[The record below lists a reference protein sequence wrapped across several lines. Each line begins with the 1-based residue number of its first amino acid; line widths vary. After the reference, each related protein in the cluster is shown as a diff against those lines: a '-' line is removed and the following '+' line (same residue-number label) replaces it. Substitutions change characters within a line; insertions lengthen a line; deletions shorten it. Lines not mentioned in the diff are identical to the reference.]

1 MSHGAKNPKKV
12 VLHTRTK
19 EASSTEQEG
28 TAQLDANMK
37 ALGEWAKLE
46 IGKIDTMLYGSLQ
59 RFTSR
64 TYLAHPFMST
74 GYSYSENGIEKG
86 IREPATYI
94 LEQGGKRLRPLAS
107 LLTMKAFGA
116 DPDKFLE
123 FAIIPEVIHTGTLIH
138 DDIEDNSKKR
148 RDNLAV
154 HMVYGVPLSINLG
167 ALMYF
172 LPLNA
177 IKDSKKIDESV
188 KYEMLSFI
196 IDDMTHLGIG
206 QSIDIAWH
214 DQKVSIFSIKEE
226 EIMGCLAN
234 KTGALLGI
242 AMKIGAAI
250 GGADKETIKK
260 VGALGG
266 IFGTAFQL
274 RDDVLNI
281 VSSKVSENKGGIGD
295 DIKEGKMT
303 VLVQYA
309 LHHSSKGDANTL
321 AKIIGEHT
329 SSKRKIKTA
338 INIIKRSGAVEYVEK
353 LAKEK
358 TDETIKLL
366 DEVIP
371 ESEAKQMM
379 RAMFISNLNRSV

>member
-1 MSHGAKNPKKV
+1 MPYLNRHIKKAV
-12 VLHTRTK
+12 SRTQVK
-19 EASSTEQEG
+19 DVSDAEREEASQIE
-28 TAQLDANMK
+28 ADIK
-37 ALGEWAKLE
+37 ALSDWAKTE
-46 IGKIDTMLYGSLQ
+46 VGKIDMMLYTSLQ
-59 RFTSR
+59 RFTSQA
-64 TYLAHPFMST
+64 YLAHPFMGA
-74 GYSYSENGIEKG
+74 GYSYSEEGIEKG

-94 LEQGGKRLRPLAS
+94 LKQGGKRLRPLAS

-116 DPDKFLE
+116 DPDKYLE

-148 RDNLAV
+148 RNNLAV
-154 HMVYGVPLSINLG
+154 HVVYGEPLSINLG
-167 ALMYF
+167 SLMYF

-188 KYEMLSFI
+188 KYKMLSFI
-196 IDDMTHLGIG
+196 IDDMTHLGTG

-214 DQKVSIFSIKEE
+214 DQKVDIFSIKEE

-250 GGADKETIKK
+250 GGADDQIIKK
-260 VGALGG
+260 IGALGAM
-266 IFGTAFQL
+266 FGTAFQL

-281 VSSKVSENKGGIGD
+281 VPSAVSENKGGIGD

-303 VLVQYA
+303 VLAEYA
-309 LHHSSKGDANTL
+309 LHHSSKEDAKEL
-321 AKIIGEHT
+321 AKILSKHT
-329 SSKRKIKTA
+329 SSNRDVRKA
-338 INIIKRSGAVEYVEK
+338 IGIIKRSGAVEYVEK

-358 TDETIKLL
+358 TEETLKLL
-366 DEVIP
+366 EEIIP
-371 ESEAKQMM
+371 ESDAKRKI
-379 RAMFISNLNRSV
+379 RAMFIANLNRKA